1 MAEFVLEYLKKS
13 KAQLF
18 KLKGLPCGDFGIIN
32 VCAPNNPINRGN
44 VWETIKE
51 EVSRDCFW
59 LLCDDLNMVE
69 GKKTNPLFM
78 GS

>member
-1 MAEFVLEYLKKS
+1 LW
-13 KAQLF
+13 
-18 KLKGLPCGDFGIIN
+18 DFGIIN

-44 VWETIKE
+44 VWEAIKE

-69 GKKTNPLFM
+69 RKEKKSSFYGKLISDKERL
-78 GS
+78 SWEA

>member
-1 MAEFVLEYLKKS
+1 
-13 KAQLF
+13 
-18 KLKGLPCGDFGIIN
+18 

-44 VWETIKE
+44 VWEAIKE

-59 LLCDDLNMVE
+59 LLCDDPNMVE
-69 GKKTNPLFM
+69 EKKTNPLFM